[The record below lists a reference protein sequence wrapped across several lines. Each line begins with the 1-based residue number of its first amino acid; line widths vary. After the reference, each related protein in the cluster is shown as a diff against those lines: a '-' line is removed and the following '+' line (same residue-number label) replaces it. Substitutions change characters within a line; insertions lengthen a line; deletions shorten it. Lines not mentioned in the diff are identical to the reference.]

1 MTFFCWRQK
10 RNWKK
15 QNDKSLSYFFFDKC
29 VEFFSP
35 LTIVLLFYLV
45 LSLIVNGISSWA
57 TISVL
62 EKFESKLD
70 LIYQYVAWFK
80 LEPLVAAMVIG
91 GVIILDLFLSLFF
104 KYKDMASRYKY
115 YDLWSKRIY
124 TIFILLCCFTFFG
137 NAVGEKHLDLRTNI
151 DNIRKEY
158 AKIKEDAEEIL
169 SGLVQ
174 QKLYEKIIITYVP
187 YETRDKIFSINI
199 LHKDEK
205 VDHKINGDFIYYS
218 DPEPFIEPEPINPPE
233 EVNAASI
240 KKSLHIIKEIK
251 KNKFSRFRFVSLIKL
266 DGTKQLFC
274 QFPKSFTYKMKS
286 SFFATAM
293 AQYPIL
299 EPIVDIF
306 VRTFDKV
313 VEEKVKAS
321 VDKIVASFLKGPQT
335 ADQVVD
341 KEAKIIVDSIE
352 VKKDETR
359 LEEIKNIVEKIKK
372 NDEISRNNEKEKNKN
387 TRLQAMSLL
396 NYLNK
401 SDFIKCTCK
410 CDNKIIWTR
419 YFLSV
424 DQCYSHCPNGRPCK

>member
-1 MTFFCWRQK
+1 
-10 RNWKK
+10 
-15 QNDKSLSYFFFDKC
+15 
-29 VEFFSP
+29 
-35 LTIVLLFYLV
+35 
-45 LSLIVNGISSWA
+45 
-57 TISVL
+57 
-62 EKFESKLD
+62 
-70 LIYQYVAWFK
+70 
-80 LEPLVAAMVIG
+80 MVIG